1 MTWLVENNICL
12 NRDDA
17 LGFSVKL
24 WNGQVLRHLN
34 CTEHF
39 QDTSNL
45 LYTFNRR

>member
-1 MTWLVENNICL
+1 MENNICSD
-12 NRDDA
+12 RDDG
-17 LGFSVKL
+17 LGYAVKL

-39 QDTSNL
+39 QDTPYL